1 MVASPLG
8 EAQAAHSCPNCS
20 VISFGVETGD
30 DDWIKQQHETT
41 RIDDGLYM
49 FIYFICTHPH
59 KIHDGTL

>member
-8 EAQAAHSCPNCS
+8 EAQAARSCPNCS
-20 VISFGVETGD
+20 AVISFGVETGD
-30 DDWIKQQHETT
+30 DDWKKQHETT

-59 KIHDGTL
+59 KIHDGKL